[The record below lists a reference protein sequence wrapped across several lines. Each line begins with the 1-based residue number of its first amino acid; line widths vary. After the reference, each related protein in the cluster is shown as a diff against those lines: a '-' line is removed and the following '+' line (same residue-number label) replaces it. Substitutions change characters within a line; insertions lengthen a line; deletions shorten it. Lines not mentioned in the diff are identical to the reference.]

1 MTIYDL
7 KEGVV
12 ELEEVKEVCVL
23 TLKNIGAGAA
33 AALMRILIS
42 AGYIVEMEQIK
53 KDIGSYTP
61 AYKLTI
67 KERQL

>member
-7 KEGVV
+7 KDGVV
-12 ELEEVKEVCVL
+12 ELEEVKEVCTL
-23 TLKNIGAGAA
+23 TLKNVGAGAA
-33 AALMRILIS
+33 VALIRILVS
-42 AGYIVEMEQIK
+42 AGYIAEMEQTK
-53 KDIGSYTP
+53 KDIGSITP